1 MQPEIILYCIKLIL
15 GGIAA
20 FWAIMIWSKTRE
32 AVWVLLIAGTLTAY
46 AGIVYDVLSEFGIGI
61 AAVQNFIPEIA
72 GINIV
77 RLAFAAVPQLFFTAA
92 FILALVRKKL

>member
-46 AGIVYDVLSEFGIGI
+46 AGIVYDVLSEVGIGI
-61 AAVQNFIPEIA
+61 AVQNSIPEIA

-77 RLAFAAVPQLFFTAA
+77 KLAFAAVPQLFFTAA
-92 FILALVRKKL
+92 FILAFVRKKL